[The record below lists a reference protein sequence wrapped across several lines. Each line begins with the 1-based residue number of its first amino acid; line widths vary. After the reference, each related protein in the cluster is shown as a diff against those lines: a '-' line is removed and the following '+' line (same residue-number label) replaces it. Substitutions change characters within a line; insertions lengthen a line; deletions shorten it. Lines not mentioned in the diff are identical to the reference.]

1 MLRTVRLFL
10 ILFTE
15 VIMKRIYYPLLA
27 LVLGVIGFFLRTQL
41 LSVALSP
48 STGMPILHHPY
59 SYALIALTILGTL
72 LLFFLSFFVA
82 NEAQDW
88 YSAYHAAPLLQGLEF
103 LSAAAFLVGTGMIFY
118 TLFLTYL
125 SNGGGNLLAVLFQTQ
140 PFLLFLGI
148 LTLCATAAIFFM
160 VLRNGDSGSWSLA
173 PLIPGFM
180 SCVWLVLTYHSNA
193 SNPSIISFAW
203 QVFAVSSAAL
213 AWYFTASFAF
223 QFPRPQAATWF
234 SLLTVMLCLIALAES
249 VELYQ
254 KHPAHRQRRVQQ
266 DTHRIS
272 PISSTRACLSSER
285 QALVDDYIKVS
296 QSSAISMAE

>member
-1 MLRTVRLFL
+1 
-10 ILFTE
+10 
-15 VIMKRIYYPLLA
+15 MKRIYYPLLA
-27 LVLGVIGFFLRTQL
+27 LALGVIGFFLRMQQL
-41 LSVALSP
+41 SAALSP

-59 SYALIALTILGTL
+59 SYALIALTVIGTL

-88 YSAYHAAPLLQGLEF
+88 YSAYHADTLLQGLEF
-103 LSAAAFLVGTGMIFY
+103 LSAAAFLVGTGMIFR

-125 SNGGGNLLAVLFQTQ
+125 NNGGGNLLAVLFQTQ

-148 LTLCATAAIFFM
+148 LMLCATAAIFFM

-193 SNPSIISFAW
+193 SNPSVMSFAW

-234 SLLTVMLCLIALAES
+234 SLLTVMLCLIALADT

-254 KHPAHRQRRVQQ
+254 KVLLAA
-266 DTHRIS
+266 T
-272 PISSTRACLSSER
+272 
-285 QALVDDYIKVS
+285 ALWFLVRSILLIDN
-296 QSSAISMAE
+296 AEYNGKHTG

>member
-1 MLRTVRLFL
+1 
-10 ILFTE
+10 
-15 VIMKRIYYPLLA
+15 MKRISYPLIALA
-27 LVLGVIGFFLRTQL
+27 LGVVGFFLRMQQ

-59 SYALIALTILGTL
+59 SYALIALTIVGVV
-72 LLFFLSFFVA
+72 LLFILSFFVA

-88 YSAYHAAPLLQGLEF
+88 YSAYHADLPLQGLEF
-103 LSAAAFLVGTGMIFY
+103 LSAAVFLVATGMIFR
-118 TLFLTYL
+118 TLFLSYQ
-125 SNGGGNLLAVLFQTQ
+125 NAGGGNLLLFLFQNE
-140 PFLLFLGI
+140 PFLLFLGV
-148 LTLCATAAIFFM
+148 LTICSTAAIFFM

-193 SNPSIISFAW
+193 SNPSVMSFAW

-234 SLLTVMLCLIALAES
+234 SLLTVMLSMIALADT

-254 KHPAHRQRRVQQ
+254 KLLLIA
-266 DTHRIS
+266 TG
-272 PISSTRACLSSER
+272 LWF
-285 QALVDDYIKVS
+285 LVRSILLIDN
-296 QSSAISMAE
+296 AEYSGKHMG

>member
-1 MLRTVRLFL
+1 
-10 ILFTE
+10 
-15 VIMKRIYYPLLA
+15 MKRIYFPLIA
-27 LVLGVIGFFLRTQL
+27 LGLGLIGFFLRMQQ

-59 SYALIALTILGTL
+59 SYALIALTIVGVL

-88 YSAYHAAPLLQGLEF
+88 YSAYHADPPLHGVEF
-103 LSAAAFLVGTGMIFY
+103 LSAAAFLVGTGMIFR
-118 TLFLTYL
+118 TLFLTYQ
-125 SNGGGNLLAVLFQTQ
+125 SNGGGNFLAVLFQTQ

-148 LTLCATAAIFFM
+148 LSLCATAAILFM

-173 PLIPGFM
+173 PLIPGFT

-193 SNPSIISFAW
+193 SNPSVMSFAW

-234 SLLTVMLCLIALAES
+234 SLLTVMLCLIALADS

-254 KHPAHRQRRVQQ
+254 KVLLAA
-266 DTHRIS
+266 T
-272 PISSTRACLSSER
+272 
-285 QALVDDYIKVS
+285 ALWFLVRSILLIDN
-296 QSSAISMAE
+296 AEYSGKHMG

>member
-1 MLRTVRLFL
+1 
-10 ILFTE
+10 
-15 VIMKRIYYPLLA
+15 MKRIYFPLIA
-27 LVLGVIGFFLRTQL
+27 LGLGLIGFFLRMQQ

-59 SYALIALTILGTL
+59 SYALIALTIVGVL

-88 YSAYHAAPLLQGLEF
+88 YSAYHADPPLQGLEF
-103 LSAAAFLVGTGMIFY
+103 LSAAAFLVGTGMIFR
-118 TLFLTYL
+118 TLFLTYQ

-148 LTLCATAAIFFM
+148 LSLCATAAILFM

-173 PLIPGFM
+173 PLIPGFT

-193 SNPSIISFAW
+193 SNPSVMSFAW

-234 SLLTVMLCLIALAES
+234 SLLTVMLCLIALADS

-254 KHPAHRQRRVQQ
+254 KVLLAA
-266 DTHRIS
+266 T
-272 PISSTRACLSSER
+272 TLWF
-285 QALVDDYIKVS
+285 LVRSILLIDN
-296 QSSAISMAE
+296 AEYSGKHMG